1 MAAMLRNKFRKFIG
15 IVILVV
21 FGVAIVRFAAQTSGN
36 LYVGGALAFGLKV
49 VLFLALILWL
59 VYLFDRRVNKRQQ

>member
-1 MAAMLRNKFRKFIG
+1 MAAMLRNKFRKFVG
-15 IVILVV
+15 IVILLV

-36 LYVGGALAFGLKV
+36 PYVGGAMAFGLKV
-49 VLFLALILWL
+49 VLFLALVLWL